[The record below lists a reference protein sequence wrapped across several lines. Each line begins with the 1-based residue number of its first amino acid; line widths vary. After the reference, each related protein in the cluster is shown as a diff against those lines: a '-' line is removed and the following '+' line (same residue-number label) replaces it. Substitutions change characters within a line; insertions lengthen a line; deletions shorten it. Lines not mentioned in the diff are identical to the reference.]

1 MDLLLTEEQEGLQA
15 AFSKGIANE
24 LPLERLQ
31 GDQRQAV
38 DDASLRTFADLGWLR
53 MSMPEEWGGLA
64 LSYAE
69 EVLLFRELGRNLG
82 PLSLLGGVLGAR
94 VAAVAGNTKLAETI
108 LSGEVAVGIA
118 LPEVSS
124 GPESNGRVRVR
135 LLSSGQCAMAV
146 FVRPAKAEL
155 VDVASMAGEACPCL
169 DDTLVMRSFD
179 LDNAPLLARAGD
191 PQIWWHGSLLAA
203 AMLVGQAEGA
213 RDMILEYAKF
223 RQTFGRPIGAYQ
235 AVRHPIAEMTARA
248 EHARCQTYYASLALG
263 MGRGDAP
270 MQVAAARAIA
280 QEAARKNADANIQLH
295 GAVGITSEMN
305 AHLFLKRG
313 IVLSNMFGR
322 KKAALHQVLNDQLM
336 EV

>member
-1 MDLLLTEEQEGLQA
+1 MDLLLTEEQEGLQS
-15 AFSKGIANE
+15 AFNKGIANE

-53 MSMPEEWGGLA
+53 MSLPEEWGGLG

-69 EVLLFRELGRNLG
+69 EVLLFRELGRNLA
-82 PLSLLGGVLGAR
+82 PMSLLTGVLSAR
-94 VAAVAGNTKLAETI
+94 VAAASGKPELAEAI
-108 LSGEVAVGIA
+108 LSGEASVGIA
-118 LPEVSS
+118 LPEVS
-124 GPESNGRVRVR
+124 PEPVAPGRARFR
-135 LLSSGQCAMAV
+135 LLSSGQCSMAV
-146 FVRPAKAEL
+146 LVRPAKADL
-155 VDVASMAGEACPCL
+155 LDVASMESQVRPCL
-169 DDTLVMRSFD
+169 DHTLVMRDFA
-179 LDNAPLLARAGD
+179 LDDAPLLARTKD

-213 RDMILEYAKF
+213 RDMILEYAKI

-270 MQVAAARAIA
+270 MQVAAARAIS

-305 AHLFLKRG
+305 AHLFLKRC

>member
-31 GDQRQAV
+31 GEQRQAV

-53 MSMPEEWGGLA
+53 MSMPEEWGGLG

-94 VAAVAGNTKLAETI
+94 VAAVAGNTELAETI

-146 FVRPAKAEL
+146 LVRPAKAEL
-155 VDVASMAGEACPCL
+155 VDVASMEGEARPCL

-270 MQVAAARAIA
+270 MQVAAACAIS